1 MARTT
6 PITKE
11 YKLDKLY
18 DLIEAGRAFELPFVL
33 NKVAYI
39 LINGTPFMVVVTD
52 VSIKGIQLS
61 GQWYNWEEL
70 ELMGGV
76 FETEFD
82 ALKSVA
88 DKGK

>member
-6 PITKE
+6 PINKNYTLS
-11 YKLDKLY
+11 KLN
-18 DLIEAGRAFELPFVL
+18 DLIEAGRAFEIPFVI

-82 ALKSVA
+82 ALKSVT
-88 DKGK
+88 DKK